1 MVIAAAEIIHCVC
14 IHCKLFQL
22 HTAGGEENT
31 ADAAGFLRA
40 DGDTA
45 HTGNTAVRIGLGG
58 GVGVNCAYRALFCTE
73 TALGAGLTCLRFDG
87 NAVVFTV
94 GPVSGQI

>member
-1 MVIAAAEIIHCVC
+1 MFVSTASF
-14 IHCKLFQL
+14 FQL

-40 DGDTA
+40 DG
-45 HTGNTAVRIGLGG
+45 NRAVRIGLGG

-94 GPVSGQI
+94 GPVSGQVQGS

>member
-45 HTGNTAVRIGLGG
+45 HTGNTAVRIGLEG
-58 GVGVNCAYRALFCTE
+58 E
-73 TALGAGLTCLRFDG
+73 S
-87 NAVVFTV
+87 
-94 GPVSGQI
+94 VSIAPTGHSFAQRPHWVQD